1 MTTDILQLEGQT
13 EARDAVP
20 RSGSVSSCNDLLRLV
35 ELEKMN
41 LPKAQCSSGTT
52 QSRPYPTRA
61 VKVMESA
68 GQLTRPNAVA
78 GGGKRAEKHKS
89 AQGAPASIL

>member
-1 MTTDILQLEGQT
+1 MKTLEQPERSD
-13 EARDAVP
+13 EARDSVL
-20 RSGSVSSCNDLLRLV
+20 RSGSVSSCNDLLGVCRTYQ
-35 ELEKMN
+35 
-41 LPKAQCSSGTT
+41 KAQCSSGTT

-89 AQGAPASIL
+89 AMGAPASIYEN

>member
-1 MTTDILQLEGQT
+1 MSAWRNGKRIGERRKRLGRLHYPPSL
-13 EARDAVP
+13 A
-20 RSGSVSSCNDLLRLV
+20 GSSPAALT
-35 ELEKMN
+35 K

-68 GQLTRPNAVA
+68 GQLTRMNAVA
-78 GGGKRAEKHKS
+78 GGGKVAEKHKS
-89 AQGAPASIL
+89 VSDAPASI

>member
-1 MTTDILQLEGQT
+1 MTTLEQSKPAD
-13 EARDAVP
+13 EARDSVP
-20 RSGSVSSCNDLLRLV
+20 RSGAGSSCNDLLGVCRTYQ
-35 ELEKMN
+35 
-41 LPKAQCSSGTT
+41 KAQCSSGKT

-61 VKVMESA
+61 VKVTESA

-89 AQGAPASIL
+89 AMGAPASIYEN